1 MCMDKGKEGEG
12 RGQARGEVVSQ
23 SSAVVQGSFAKQLY
37 VMRGRGRVG
46 QGLARKGLEVRSA
59 VRTGT
64 AQLRRWPRG

>member
-46 QGLARKGLEVRSA
+46 QGLARKGLVE
-59 VRTGT
+59 
-64 AQLRRWPRG
+64 